1 MLLKVLRA
9 KIHRARVTEACIDYI
24 GSITIDRDLMDAV
37 GLVRGECVLV
47 ADMTDGARF
56 ETYVVEGK
64 PGSGTICING
74 AAARMV
80 SVGDEVIIMAFGYV
94 TDAEAA
100 DLRPDIVLVNEKNQ
114 VVRTL

>member
-9 KIHRARVTEACIDYI
+9 KIHRAKVTEACVDYN

-37 GLVRGECVLV
+37 GLVPGECVLV
-47 ADMTDGARF
+47 ADMTGGARF
-56 ETYVVEGK
+56 ETYVMEGK
-64 PGSGTICING
+64 PASGTVCING

-80 SVGDEVIIMAFGYV
+80 NVGDEVIIMAFGYV

-100 DLRPDIVLVNEKNQ
+100 DIRSSIVLVNDKNQ

>member
-9 KIHRARVTEACIDYI
+9 KIHRAKVTEACVDYN

-56 ETYVVEGK
+56 ETYVMEGK
-64 PGSGTICING
+64 PGSGTVCING

-94 TDAEAA
+94 IDAEAA
-100 DLRPDIVLVNEKNQ
+100 DIRSSIVLVNDKNQ